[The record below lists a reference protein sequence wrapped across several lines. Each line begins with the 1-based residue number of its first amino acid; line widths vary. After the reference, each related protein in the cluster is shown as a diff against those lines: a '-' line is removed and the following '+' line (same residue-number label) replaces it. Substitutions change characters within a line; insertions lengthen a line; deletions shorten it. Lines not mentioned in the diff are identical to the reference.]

1 MTPRGM
7 MTTHSGCQS
16 SDLTLTLTLPH
27 SRCHCYYDMCY
38 HQNLLLIGTG
48 HNNTKNKKVLITLT
62 LTLTLPHSPCHCY
75 YDMCYHQKLLL
86 IGTGHNTKN
95 KTVLITLTLTLTL
108 PHSPCHYYN
117 VIIYLLIIII
127 CRVVC
132 SIIIYSASL
141 DLHVGQ
147 KLIPPLHHRSSM
159 IDLFANIANCRASN
173 SINSVDNLF
182 ERFWATLS
190 TLRAP

>member
-1 MTPRGM
+1 M
-7 MTTHSGCQS
+7 M
-16 SDLTLTLTLPH
+16 L
-27 SRCHCYYDMCY
+27 CY
-38 HQNLLLIGTG
+38 HQN
-48 HNNTKNKKVLITLT
+48 
-62 LTLTLPHSPCHCY
+62 
-75 YDMCYHQKLLL
+75 LLL

-147 KLIPPLHHRSSM
+147 KLNPPLHHRSSM
-159 IDLFANIANCRASN
+159 IDLFANIANSRASN
-173 SINSVDNLF
+173 SINCVITFLKDFGHLALSGTMTNYTCAISIQFCASLCA
-182 ERFWATLS
+182 RFCA
-190 TLRAP
+190 R